1 MVKCTDL
8 ETGPGCNG
16 GPKRG
21 MYTLYHSY
29 IFRNVSIFAIAQKFK
44 FRLCTPCDISPI
56 YVFFLVHPLHSGSKF
71 YFSVLG
77 IFYIGLFLTSFFV
90 PLMVNRYCF
99 VEKLSFS
106 ALLYHILFKV
116 WAPRRFYYWNLSGNL
131 VGRALWHNHL
141 CLPADPIPGLR
152 LPRSVHARLQHGHPL
167 VLHPGNPPGKPPHTP
182 CSCLRPH
189 RHHVWTRLQSR
200 PCVRLL
206 FVRLLWV
213 SPPLLHLWSRHLL
226 NRNAL
231 PASDQPTDQGC

>member
-1 MVKCTDL
+1 MQIV
-8 ETGPGCNG
+8 
-16 GPKRG
+16 PKAPLFPMQASEKG
-21 MYTLYHSY
+21 ASG
-29 IFRNVSIFAIAQKFK
+29 SQ
-44 FRLCTPCDISPI
+44 ISPGGKRSQVYLSKI
-56 YVFFLVHPLHSGSKF
+56 SMYNGIWGFIPWHICIFLVHPLHSGSKF

-152 LPRSVHARLQHGHPL
+152 LPRTL
-167 VLHPGNPPGKPPHTP
+167 
-182 CSCLRPH
+182 
-189 RHHVWTRLQSR
+189 
-200 PCVRLL
+200 LL
-206 FVRLLWV
+206 FD
-213 SPPLLHLWSRHLL
+213 PLLSHCQRE
-226 NRNAL
+226 
-231 PASDQPTDQGC
+231 

>member
-1 MVKCTDL
+1 MFPRRLSFLCKRQRKVPLGLKSAQVENEVKSICLKSQCTMEFWVL
-8 ETGPGCNG
+8 
-16 GPKRG
+16 
-21 MYTLYHSY
+21 
-29 IFRNVSIFAIAQKFK
+29 
-44 FRLCTPCDISPI
+44 SPDI

-167 VLHPGNPPGKPPHTP
+167 TA
-182 CSCLRPH
+182 
-189 RHHVWTRLQSR
+189 RLKWKKR
-200 PCVRLL
+200 FLAAG
-206 FVRLLWV
+206 F
-213 SPPLLHLWSRHLL
+213 
-226 NRNAL
+226 AIF
-231 PASDQPTDQGC
+231 